1 MVVTKKRGTVRAP
14 LGAGPRMVAPA
25 EQPRDERML
34 RVLHVLGVSVPHIN
48 GYTVRSKYIVDTQR
62 KEGYEP
68 VVVTSPFYPG
78 NPASLQG
85 AVIDGTP
92 YYRVPHP
99 TDLRGPSTPGALLCR
114 RLHRL
119 RGFLRAWQRRRLTK
133 VLILC
138 PRRGVAAVIT
148 GLMTLFPKGWVGRIR
163 SVGPSALSDL
173 LRRMTSWAAGL
184 LQGIEEVLL
193 LRWFERELLRV
204 ARRVRPD
211 VLHAHSPYRCG
222 VPALRVAWRLGIP
235 LVYEV
240 RGVWEESGV
249 AAGRFKR
256 GGPRYQYWRR
266 RDTEVMRQAD
276 AVVCICEQLRQEVI
290 RRGVA
295 PQRVFVVPNAVDT
308 SVFHPPS
315 PSEVDAQAAASAGFQ
330 DVRRRLR
337 FPTLGY
343 VGSIRRLEGV
353 EELVRGAAEVVRRGY
368 EVSLLVVGR
377 GPGLDGLRRL
387 AQEEGIGDRTVF
399 TGSVPHEQVSL
410 YYSLLDVFVISR
422 PALRVTKLVTPL
434 KPLEAMAMGKALITS
449 DLPALRE
456 IVKDGETGLLY
467 RPGDVGDLAEK
478 CIRLLDDRA
487 FQLRLAEAGRRWV
500 EKERTWSVSLRGL
513 RPAYRAARSRAARA
527 QTASTE
533 RVA

>member
-1 MVVTKKRGTVRAP
+1 
-14 LGAGPRMVAPA
+14 
-25 EQPRDERML
+25 
-34 RVLHVLGVSVPHIN
+34 
-48 GYTVRSKYIVDTQR
+48 
-62 KEGYEP
+62 
-68 VVVTSPFYPG
+68 
-78 NPASLQG
+78 
-85 AVIDGTP
+85 
-92 YYRVPHP
+92 
-99 TDLRGPSTPGALLCR
+99 
-114 RLHRL
+114 
-119 RGFLRAWQRRRLTK
+119 
-133 VLILC
+133 
-138 PRRGVAAVIT
+138 
-148 GLMTLFPKGWVGRIR
+148 
-163 SVGPSALSDL
+163 
-173 LRRMTSWAAGL
+173 
-184 LQGIEEVLL
+184 
-193 LRWFERELLRV
+193 
-204 ARRVRPD
+204 
-211 VLHAHSPYRCG
+211 

-276 AVVCICEQLRQEVI
+276 AVVCICEQLRLEVI

-315 PSEVDAQAAASAGFQ
+315 PSEVDAQAAASAGVQ

-513 RPAYRAARSRAARA
+513 RPAYQAARSRAAWA